1 MRKWVK
7 AVALSAIAPGMVFGQ
22 QTVTTPDGTEILL
35 EALPPDQQAAVLQ
48 TMDAI
53 SLGDGQGPLKV
64 DSLGRFELD
73 PTVSAGLSAEV
84 LVDSLR
90 GVVLVPTPGD
100 VRPDGWP
107 GVEGIWHDFA
117 VLPEQVASEINGY
130 LGRPV
135 SLVSLDQMVKDVIFA
150 YRRGGLPVVDVLL
163 PEQDITSGVIQMV
176 VIESKVNRIRV
187 DGVSADMEE
196 YLVRQMS
203 IRRGDDI
210 RSKQILAD
218 LNWINRSPYR
228 KVDLVYA
235 PGSEFGTTDI
245 ILKTYETDPNSYY
258 VGYENSGTELL
269 GEDRFLFGF
278 NFGDAF
284 GPDQAV
290 SYQLSADSEFQR
302 VVGHSLVYT
311 GPLPWRA
318 WLTLLG
324 SYVNVDAEIPGP
336 FGIPIKTG
344 GDSTQ
349 LSARYSM
356 PIYSPES
363 WVNQLSF
370 GFDYKSSNN
379 NLEFGGEQV
388 FDVTTEIFQL
398 SAGLNSVV
406 RDKTGSTSIN
416 LNVVG
421 APGNV
426 TNQNT
431 EEVFQQA
438 RAGADASYVYF
449 NAKLERQQ
457 QLWKQ
462 WTARFRGEGQLSTR
476 NLLASEQLGAGGYD
490 TVRGFEQRVAR
501 GDEGFLGGVEIY
513 TPELSIGKAMN
524 WENETDSLR
533 FLAFYD
539 MATLSSS
546 DPLPDE
552 PNQIELQSVGVGL
565 RWLYSDWFRLRLDY
579 GIPVS
584 DRNIEGIDD
593 GGRWHVGATA
603 NF

>member
-1 MRKWVK
+1 MRQWIKG
-7 AVALSAIAPGMVFGQ
+7 VAFAAMVPGMVLGQ

-35 EALPPDQQAAVLQ
+35 EALPPDQQAAIMQ
-48 TMDAI
+48 TRDAI
-53 SLGDGQGPLKV
+53 ATGAGQGPLKV
-64 DSLGRFELD
+64 DNMGRFELD
-73 PTVSAGLSAEV
+73 PSASAGLSHEM

-117 VLPEQVASEINGY
+117 YLPEQVGKEIQGY
-130 LGRPV
+130 LGKPV
-135 SLVSLDQMVKDVIFA
+135 SLASLDEMVKAVILA

-163 PEQDITSGVIQMV
+163 PEQDITSGVVQMV

-203 IRRGDDI
+203 IRPGDDI
-210 RSKQILAD
+210 RSNQILTD

-228 KVDLVYA
+228 KVDLVYS

-245 ILKTYETDPNSYY
+245 ILKAYESDPNSYY
-258 VGYENSGTELL
+258 VGYENSGTEVL

-290 SYQLSADSEFQR
+290 SYQLSADSEFEK

-318 WLTLLG
+318 WMTLLA
-324 SYVNVDAEIPGP
+324 SYVSVNADIPGP
-336 FGIPIKTG
+336 DGIPINEG

-349 LSARYSM
+349 LSARYSI
-356 PIYSPES
+356 PVYSPES
-363 WVNQLSF
+363 WVNQLTF

-379 NLEFGGEQV
+379 NLEFGGLQV

-398 SAGLNSVV
+398 SAGLSTVT
-406 RDKTGSTSIN
+406 RDKTGMTSGN
-416 LNVVG
+416 FTVVG
-421 APGNV
+421 APGNL

-431 EEVFQQA
+431 AEVFERS
-438 RAGADASYVYF
+438 RAGADPSYVYF
-449 NAKLERQQ
+449 NAKIERQQ

-462 WTARFRGEGQLSTR
+462 WTARLRAEGQLSTR

-501 GDEGFLGGVEIY
+501 GDEGFLGGVEVY
-513 TPELSIGKAMN
+513 TPELSIAKAAN
-524 WENETDSLR
+524 WKNETDSLR

-539 MATLSSS
+539 AATLSNT
-546 DPLPDE
+546 DKLPDE
-552 PNQIELQSVGVGL
+552 PNQVELQSVGVGL

-579 GIPVS
+579 GIPLS
-584 DRNIEGIDD
+584 DRNLDGIDD